1 MSDVPVE
8 NASPY
13 TDAAI
18 RAAQAGGEAIMDV
31 YGSVRSYQTKDDDS
45 PVTEADLRSND
56 AIKSVL
62 SGTGLPI
69 LSEEDTD
76 SGERLAAET
85 VWIVDPLDGTSDFI
99 DRTGEFTVMVA
110 LVTGGRPVVGVIGW
124 PAGDTLY
131 VAQAGDGSW
140 MRDAAGWA
148 RMEVS
153 RTAETSGCTAVTSRH
168 HLTEREGGFLESLGV
183 RDRRALGSSL
193 KVAQIG
199 SGRADIYI
207 TFTDRMKEWDT
218 AASHCIIHE
227 AGGRMTD
234 VSGNELS
241 YNRPDVYHRNGIL
254 VTNGTVHDRIL
265 AELGRLK

>member
-1 MSDVPVE
+1 MIDAPVK

-13 TDAAI
+13 MDTAVK
-18 RAAQAGGEAIMDV
+18 AAQAGGEAIMDV
-31 YGSVRSYQTKDDDS
+31 YGPGRGYQTKDDDS
-45 PVTEADLRSND
+45 PVTEADLSSND

-62 SGTGLPI
+62 AGTGLPI
-69 LSEEDTD
+69 LSEEDAD

-124 PAGDTLY
+124 PVEDTLY
-131 VAQAGDGSW
+131 AAQAGSGSW
-140 MRDAAGWA
+140 MRNAAGWTKMRA
-148 RMEVS
+148 S
-153 RTAETSGCTAVTSRH
+153 RTAETAGCTAVTSRH
-168 HLTEREGGFLESLGV
+168 HLTERERGFLESLGI
-183 RDRRALGSSL
+183 RNRRTLGSSL

-199 SGRADIYI
+199 SGRADIYV

-234 VSGNELS
+234 ISGNELS

-254 VTNGTVHDRIL
+254 VTNGTVHDRVL
-265 AELGRLK
+265 AELGRLQ